1 MKLLVSYCTLARF
14 GNELK
19 NWPYSSKKM
28 PRTRAQRR
36 ATQGPLG
43 GLNDDALRRVLTFL
57 SVADSRRSAG
67 GASKALRGVATSND
81 LTRLRGAESYV
92 LRGSDRGVVH
102 GLATAFGTREWRRVS
117 FTYHA
122 CMVAPQF
129 EQITNA
135 AMPPSRL
142 RIIPQRRLFDAPVV
156 HLREDRVFPFSVVDR
171 DSHEDLVTIGECCV
185 LAGTLV
191 EFQLPFQLQLSS
203 FRLGHAS
210 CTVRDFRD
218 WVFEAFDGERWHV
231 LYECGESPWVE
242 VPFGFGGPAKC
253 FDVDGTA
260 VASSRF
266 RLRMLDLVAEHGDI
280 ETLRCLHIRDFEL
293 FGTVLPPWSV

>member
-1 MKLLVSYCTLARF
+1 
-14 GNELK
+14 
-19 NWPYSSKKM
+19 M

-36 ATQGPLG
+36 AAQGPLG
-43 GLNDDALRRVLTFL
+43 GLNDDALRRALTFL

-67 GASKALRGVATSND
+67 GASKALRAVATSNE
-81 LTRLRGAESYV
+81 LARLRGSESYV
-92 LRGSDRGVVH
+92 LRGSEHGVVH
-102 GLATAFGTREWRRVS
+102 ALATALGTQLWRRVKINNLLG
-117 FTYHA
+117 FPHWKKIVHT
-122 CMVAPQF
+122 
-129 EQITNA
+129 

-142 RIIPQRRLFDAPVV
+142 QITAHRVQNPE
-156 HLREDRVFPFSVVDR
+156 RESPSEDVFPIQVVDR
-171 DSHEDLVTIGECCV
+171 DSTEDLCSAAYCSVE
-185 LAGTLV
+185 AGTFAEV
-191 EFQLPFQLQLSS
+191 QLPFQLQLSS

-210 CTVRDFRD
+210 CSVRDFRD

-242 VPFGFGGPAKC
+242 IPFGFGGPAKC

-293 FGTVLPPWSV
+293 FGTVLPPWAV

>member
-1 MKLLVSYCTLARF
+1 MKRQDRERVQYASNIL
-14 GNELK
+14 E
-19 NWPYSSKKM
+19 
-28 PRTRAQRR
+28 
-36 ATQGPLG
+36 

-67 GASKALRGVATSND
+67 GASKALRGVAASNE

-142 RIIPQRRLFDAPVV
+142 RIIPQRRLLDAPVV
-156 HLREDRVFPFSVVDR
+156 HLREDRVFPFQVVDR
-171 DSHEDLVTIGECCV
+171 DSREKLVTVGECCV
-185 LAGTLV
+185 EAGTFS
-191 EFQLPFQLQLSS
+191 EFQLPFKMQLSH
-203 FRLGHAS
+203 FCLAHGACNACR
-210 CTVRDFRD
+210 FRD
-218 WVFEAFDGERWHV
+218 WVFEAFDGEVWHV
-231 LYECGESPWVE
+231 VYECGESPWRE
-242 VPFGFGGPAKC
+242 LAENADGPNRC
-253 FDVDGTA
+253 FDIDGTVA
-260 VASSRF
+260 ASSRF

-280 ETLRCLHIRDFEL
+280 EDVRCMHFRALEL

>member
-1 MKLLVSYCTLARF
+1 MKLLVSYCTLALELGTFF
-14 GNELK
+14 GRNG
-19 NWPYSSKKM
+19 PYRSKKM
-28 PRTRAQRR
+28 PHTRAQRR

-92 LRGSDRGVVH
+92 LRGSEHGVVH

-156 HLREDRVFPFSVVDR
+156 HLREDRSSRSPS
-171 DSHEDLVTIGECCV
+171 SIG
-185 LAGTLV
+185 TRTRTW
-191 EFQLPFQLQLSS
+191 LQL
-203 FRLGHAS
+203 AS
-210 CTVRDFRD
+210 AACSQ
-218 WVFEAFDGERWHV
+218 A
-231 LYECGESPWVE
+231 L
-242 VPFGFGGPAKC
+242 
-253 FDVDGTA
+253 
-260 VASSRF
+260 
-266 RLRMLDLVAEHGDI
+266 
-280 ETLRCLHIRDFEL
+280 
-293 FGTVLPPWSV
+293 

>member
-1 MKLLVSYCTLARF
+1 
-14 GNELK
+14 
-19 NWPYSSKKM
+19 M

-67 GASKALRGVATSND
+67 GTSKALRGVATSND

-102 GLATAFGTREWRRVS
+102 GTAFGTREWRRVS

-185 LAGTLV
+185 LAGTSV

-218 WVFEAFDGERWHV
+218 WVFEAFDGEVWHV
-231 LYECGESPWVE
+231 VYECGESPWRE
-242 VPFGFGGPAKC
+242 LAENADGPNRC
-253 FDVDGTA
+253 FDIDGTVA
-260 VASSRF
+260 ASSRF
-266 RLRMLDLVAEHGDI
+266 RLRMLDLVAAHGNI
-280 ETLRCLHIRDFEL
+280 EDVRCMHFRALEL